1 MVTLEGRIFYEC
13 VFVAISSAEV
23 DVKSMSRAFKAL
35 SNPNRLQIYLEV
47 LSHRHSGIAAP
58 EAGCGIADLII
69 KLSVGAPTVSH
80 HVKELV
86 DAGLVTVEKNG
97 KYVTC
102 HLNEDMQS
110 QLSLFFSE

>member
-1 MVTLEGRIFYEC
+1 MIVERDKL
-13 VFVAISSAEV
+13 
-23 DVKSMSRAFKAL
+23 DVKKLSRAFKAL

-47 LSHRHSGIAAP
+47 LSHRQSGIAAP
-58 EAGCGIADLII
+58 EAGCGIADLIG

-97 KYVTC
+97 KFVTC
-102 HLNEDMQS
+102 HLNEKMQKHLNS
-110 QLSLFFSE
+110 FFG

>member
-1 MVTLEGRIFYEC
+1 MVIASEQ
-13 VFVAISSAEV
+13 V
-23 DVKSMSRAFKAL
+23 DVKTLSRAFKAL

-47 LSHRHSGIAAP
+47 LAHRHSGITAP
-58 EAGCGIADLII
+58 EAGCGIADLIG

-80 HVKELV
+80 NVKELV
-86 DAGLVTVEKNG
+86 DAGLVSVEKNG

-102 HLNEDMQS
+102 HLNEAMQN

>member
-1 MVTLEGRIFYEC
+1 MVTLGIRIFDRC
-13 VFVAISSAEV
+13 VVVGISSAEV

-47 LSHRHSGIAAP
+47 LAHRHSGIAAP
-58 EAGCGIADLII
+58 EAGCGIADLIG
-69 KLSVGAPTVSH
+69 KLSVGAPTISH

-97 KYVTC
+97 KFVTC
-102 HLNEDMQS
+102 HLNEAMQN
-110 QLSLFFSE
+110 QLAMFFSE

>member
-1 MVTLEGRIFYEC
+1 VVVKKDELE
-13 VFVAISSAEV
+13 
-23 DVKSMSRAFKAL
+23 VKQLSRAFKAL

-47 LSHRHSGIAAP
+47 LSHRQSGIAAP
-58 EAGCGIADLII
+58 EAGCGIADLIG

-86 DAGLVTVEKNG
+86 DAGLVSVEKNG

-102 HLNEDMQS
+102 HLNENMQKH
-110 QLSLFFSE
+110 LSAFFS

>member
-1 MVTLEGRIFYEC
+1 VIVERDKL
-13 VFVAISSAEV
+13 
-23 DVKSMSRAFKAL
+23 DVKKLSRAFKAL

-47 LSHRHSGIAAP
+47 LSHRQSGIAAP
-58 EAGCGIADLII
+58 EAGCGIADLIG

-97 KYVTC
+97 KFVTC
-102 HLNEDMQS
+102 HLNEKMQKHLNS
-110 QLSLFFSE
+110 FFG